1 LILSAFL
8 EVIISYRYIFN
19 KNIFLWCDDIKH
31 LKVMNV
37 NFSVFLWKVIKR
49 NHQEVNYE
57 KSDFFNN
64 IFSLRAFL
72 PDNGWLRQEK
82 NIGSVFP

>member
-1 LILSAFL
+1 
-8 EVIISYRYIFN
+8 
-19 KNIFLWCDDIKH
+19 
-31 LKVMNV
+31 MNV

-64 IFSLRAFL
+64 DFSLRAFL
-72 PDNGWLRQEK
+72 PYNGGLRQEK